1 MPYKVQISEKNK
13 IREAEVLI
21 DTHYRKISFSKQ
33 AILKQSAPAEV
44 YFFKIENTITG
55 NIAQDAW
62 IFFMCP
68 AKEVGYQIRFV
79 HQGCYEHRMQIHRYV
94 DKLDPDEI
102 VFLAFPYL
110 PLYEKDREYIKTIE
124 VFRKRIREILGHL
137 RGINPQN
144 IVVLPVNQGPVGR
157 GKLHT

>member
-1 MPYKVQISEKNK
+1 MPYKVQVSEKNK

-21 DTHYRKISFSKQ
+21 DTHSRKISFSKQ

-44 YFFKIENTITG
+44 YFFRIENTITG

-102 VFLAFPYL
+102 VFLTFPYL
-110 PLYEKDREYIKTIE
+110 SLYEKDKEYMKTIE
-124 VFRKRIREILGHL
+124 VFRKRIKEILGHL

-157 GKLHT
+157 GKLYT